1 LKSGYFRVTIIPK
14 LGEKMNRKLAI
25 ERARNCNRGCLVT
38 GLRVMHG
45 HKVSNSNIKN
55 HRLFKANISKKN
67 LISDILGVRRVRISR
82 RGERTIEKY
91 GGLDKFLLNYK
102 KRKMPMQALTL
113 RKELLAVTNNK
124 NEVIQPE
131 SLG

>member
-1 LKSGYFRVTIIPK
+1 
-14 LGEKMNRKLAI
+14 MNRKLAI

-45 HKVSNSNIKN
+45 H
-55 HRLFKANISKKN
+55 
-67 LISDILGVRRVRISR
+67 